1 MLECYDIFTS
11 RVKRKALRITKNYI
25 ISRRKIKVKKN
36 NIFYILVTVLFLSLI
51 SPGFAHANVDS
62 SIEEQKRAIALSESI
77 LFNLNTEKLEID
89 KGLAQE
95 KYAFPNSELNR
106 IENVLDSL
114 DVEETKNLL
123 LAQGIDMENYEG
135 EILFKEDR
143 DGVIQPFA
151 LPVIW
156 LAGIGLVS
164 FIGYLFY
171 DKYLTDREKRN
182 LINRCYDSGGS
193 PVIDERDTSGRFG
206 TTSDTAA
213 ITIGGFNFA
222 CARN

>member
-1 MLECYDIFTS
+1 MIYLP
-11 RVKRKALRITKNYI
+11 RGKKALRIKKIIIYI
-25 ISRRKIKVKKN
+25 ISRRIIKVKKN
-36 NIFYILVTVLFLSLI
+36 NIIYILVTVLFLSLI

-62 SIEEQKRAIALSESI
+62 SIEEQKKAIALSESI
-77 LFNLNTEKLEID
+77 LINLNTGKLEID
-89 KGLAQE
+89 KELAQE

-123 LAQGIDMENYEG
+123 LSQGIDMENYEG
-135 EILFKEDR
+135 EILLKEDR

-151 LPVIW
+151 WQIIW

-182 LINRCYDSGGS
+182 LINRCYDSGGL

-213 ITIGGFNFA
+213 ITVGGFNFA